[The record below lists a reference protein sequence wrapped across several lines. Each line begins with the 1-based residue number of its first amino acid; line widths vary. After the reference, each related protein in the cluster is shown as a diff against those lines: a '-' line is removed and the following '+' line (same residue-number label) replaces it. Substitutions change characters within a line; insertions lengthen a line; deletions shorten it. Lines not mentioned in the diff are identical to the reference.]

1 MDAAELREFDLEME
15 NNVTVLTFRS
25 KQILDSVLIG
35 RIKTE
40 LLGLIQDGIKIVLDY
55 KGVTYQSSE
64 MLQGLIRTDTA
75 IKKAKGKWRFC
86 NMHPDIY
93 EVLAVTRLNKLFDI
107 KATRYDALLDF

>member
-1 MDAAELREFDLEME
+1 MDAAELREFDLEMV
-15 NNVTVLTFRS
+15 NGVTVLTFRS

-55 KGVTYQSSE
+55 QGVTYQSSE
-64 MLQGLIRTDTA
+64 MIQGLIQTDTA

-86 NMHPDIY
+86 NIAPDIY
-93 EVLAVTRLNKLFDI
+93 EVLAITRLNKLFDT
-107 KATRYDALLDF
+107 KATRYEALLDF